1 VEAGKTVAHLLQ
13 FDCDEVI
20 EAIGI
25 GVNLI
30 EDIGIGVATDK
41 RRVVEP
47 RQHVCVCV

>member
-1 VEAGKTVAHLLQ
+1 MEAGKTVANLWQ

-30 EDIGIGVATDK
+30 EDIGIGVDTDK
-41 RRVVEP
+41 RRVVESL
-47 RQHVCVCV
+47 QHVCVCV